1 MRKISPKIFIEG
13 KEIDYLEGD
22 YSYPGNFSASSIT
35 FNIPLTQGGM
45 QKLWNKEVTLFLDSS
60 DSYPIFRGWIKRMNE
75 TFTTME
81 IFAQDAIG
89 YMVKSGGSSKAEVA
103 FNNKD
108 NLDGYTAGAFTQK
121 IIEKAKLDDKIKTIY
136 IGDTSPRVNSVSEPF
151 RGIVSVKSSIEEMVS
166 KAIDISGNLPRPN
179 LLRVIDDGTYS
190 QLIIEL
196 ESDTDT
202 DPIAHTFTEKDNIS
216 SLNIINKKIPTV
228 ITVEGKDGVSS
239 TFTHTSGLEAFDR
252 NYLKVSNDK
261 LKSPA
266 ECHDFAAKL
275 WRTNERLQFEYSL
288 EVTEGAYLN
297 ENDVIRI
304 ITEEPEFSG
313 NYRVVG
319 KSLSF
324 SPADFSLSLLI
335 NRKPPTLAE
344 YISSRDN

>member
-13 KEIDYLEGD
+13 KEIDYLDGD
-22 YSYPGNFSASSIT
+22 YSYPGNFSASSMT

-45 QKLWNKEVTLFLDSS
+45 QKLWNREVTLFLHPS

-75 TFTTME
+75 TFTSME
-81 IFAQDAIG
+81 IFAQDAVG
-89 YMVKSGGSSKAEVA
+89 YMVQAGGTSKAKVRLTD
-103 FNNKD
+103 KD
-108 NLDGYTAGAFTQK
+108 NLDGYTAGAFIRK
-121 IIEKAKLDDKIKTIY
+121 IIERAELSDKIKTIY
-136 IGDTSPRVNSVSEPF
+136 IGDTSPRVNSVTEPF
-151 RGIVSVKSSIEEMVS
+151 RGVVNVKSSIEDMVS
-166 KAIDISGNLPRPN
+166 KAVDVSGDLPRPN
-179 LLRVIDDGTYS
+179 LLRVIDDGTNS

-196 ESDTDT
+196 ESDTDS
-202 DPIAHTFTEKDNIS
+202 DPIAHTFTEKDNIT
-216 SLNIINKKIPTV
+216 SLNIINKKVPTI

-239 TFTHTSGLEAFDR
+239 TFTHTSGLDAFDR
-252 NYLKVSNDK
+252 NYLEVSNDK
-261 LKSPA
+261 LESPA
-266 ECHDFAAKL
+266 ECHDFAVKL
-275 WRTNERLQFEYSL
+275 WRTNERLQLEYTL

-313 NYRVVG
+313 NYRIVG

-324 SPADFSLSLLI
+324 SPADFALSLII